1 MTRAK
6 KITRIA
12 VVSLTTVA
20 LLAIA
25 GVTAAT
31 VGVDGVFSD
40 VPDSHEYAD
49 EINAAQA
56 VGLVHG
62 IGGGLY
68 DPERTLTSTQ
78 ADKLVERLL
87 DHFTDDNDEFTLSRA
102 EAAALLIT
110 GLCGLHPETTGCH
123 HVAPRPAETDDDDS
137 TDDEETTDDDSTT
150 DGDDDSTDEES
161 DDDETT
167 DDDSSGGSSGNI
179 ADGPKGDWRTYTEQ
193 DPVTNQTIV
202 GWYLVSDDTDGMPN
216 ISHRIDMRCLGNE
229 LQVYANTLIWTDRT
243 DSLDVSYLASSGDTR
258 ISEKWSLVQG
268 RYNENFVF
276 APNPRDFIEYLTSST
291 GSFDIEIAYRPRNLA
306 PAIERDSWE
315 DTEGTAAA
323 AHSLPCF

>member
-110 GLCGLHPETTGCH
+110 GLCGLHPETTGCQ

-137 TDDEETTDDDSTT
+137 TDDE
-150 DGDDDSTDEES
+150 
-161 DDDETT
+161 ETT

-268 RYNENFVF
+268 RYNENLVF

>member
-12 VVSLTTVA
+12 VVSLTAVA
-20 LLAIA
+20 LLAIV

-31 VGVDGVFSD
+31 VGVGGMFSD

-62 IGGGLY
+62 VGGGLY
-68 DPERTLTSTQ
+68 DPDSTLTSTQ
-78 ADKLVERLL
+78 AGKLVDRLL

-110 GLCGLHPETTGCH
+110 GLCGVHPETTGCH
-123 HVAPRPAETDDDDS
+123 HVATPRP
-137 TDDEETTDDDSTT
+137 DETDDDST
-150 DGDDDSTDEES
+150 

-167 DDDSSGGSSGNI
+167 DDETTDEESADDDSTDGSSDSI
-179 ADGPKGDWRTYTEQ
+179 ADGPKGDWKTYTEQ
-193 DPVTNQTIV
+193 DPVTSQNIV

-216 ISHRIDMRCLGNE
+216 ISHKIDMRCLGNE

-243 DSLDVSYLASSGDTR
+243 DSLDVSYRAASGDSR
-258 ISEKWSLVQG
+258 ISEKWSLIQG
-268 RYNENFVF
+268 RYEYFVF
-276 APNPRDFIEYLTSST
+276 APNPRDFIEYLTNST

>member
-12 VVSLTTVA
+12 VVSLTAVA

-123 HVAPRPAETDDDDS
+123 HVATPRPAETDDDS
-137 TDDEETTDDDSTT
+137 TDNDETTDDDSTT

-167 DDDSSGGSSGNI
+167 DDDSSGGTSDNI

-193 DPVTNQTIV
+193 DPVTSQNIV

-243 DSLDVSYLASSGDTR
+243 DSLDVSYLAASGDTR

-268 RYNENFVF
+268 RHNENFVF
-276 APNPRDFIEYLTSST
+276 APNPREFIGYLTSST
-291 GSFDIEIAYRPRNLA
+291 GSFRHRDRLPPAEPRPSDRTRQLG
-306 PAIERDSWE
+306 RHRR
-315 DTEGTAAA
+315 
-323 AHSLPCF
+323 HSRGGP

>member
-6 KITRIA
+6 EIIKIA

-31 VGVDGVFSD
+31 VGIGGMFSD

-62 IGGGLY
+62 VGGGLY
-68 DPERTLTSTQ
+68 DPDSTLTSTQ
-78 ADKLVERLL
+78 AGKLVDRLL

-110 GLCGLHPETTGCH
+110 GLCGLHPETTGCQ
-123 HVAPRPAETDDDDS
+123 HVATPRPAETADDDS
-137 TDDEETTDDDSTT
+137 TDDDST
-150 DGDDDSTDEES
+150 

-167 DDDSSGGSSGNI
+167 DEDSTTDDDSSSGSSDNI

-193 DPVTNQTIV
+193 DPVTSQNIV

-243 DSLDVSYLASSGDTR
+243 DSLDVSYLAAGGDSR

-268 RYNENFVF
+268 RHNENFVF
-276 APNPRDFIEYLTSST
+276 APNPREFIGYLTSST